1 MATTKKVVKH
11 ILLATDL
18 SDNSNM
24 LFKRATAIAKAAHAK
39 ISVIHVFAHTPIA
52 YAGEF
57 SIPIDVEFEMTLKRE
72 AHKHLQKLGK
82 KYNIPAKM
90 LHLCEGSIK
99 ATVTDFA
106 KKIKADLI
114 VVGTHSHHGL
124 DILLGS
130 QANAILHAASC
141 DVWVVRIKK

>member
-1 MATTKKVVKH
+1 MATSNKIVKH

-18 SDNSNM
+18 SANSNF
-24 LFKRATAIAKAAHAK
+24 LFKRATAIAKASHAK
-39 ISVIHVFAHTPIA
+39 LSVIHVFSHAPVA

-57 SIPIDVEFEMTLKRE
+57 SIPIDVEFEMSLKGE
-72 AHKHLQKLGK
+72 ALKHLQKLGK
-82 KYNIPAKM
+82 KYNIPGKM
-90 LHLCEGSIK
+90 LHLCEGSVK

-114 VVGTHSHHGL
+114 IVGTHSHHGL